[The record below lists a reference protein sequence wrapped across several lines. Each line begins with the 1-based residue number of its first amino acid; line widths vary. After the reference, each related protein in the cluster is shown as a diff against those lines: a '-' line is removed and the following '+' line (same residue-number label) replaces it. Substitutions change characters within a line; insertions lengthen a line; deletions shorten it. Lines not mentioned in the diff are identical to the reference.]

1 MKKYASLKKTWM
13 YSIQSIKKIM
23 RPTFTR
29 KLSKCSDAYYTDPKN
44 TPEEFYA
51 MILDVYG
58 IKITMGDSKIVD
70 GISDIEIVD
79 DQKYLMFELK
89 YS

>member
-1 MKKYASLKKTWM
+1 M
-13 YSIQSIKKIM
+13 M

-29 KLSKCSDAYYTDPKN
+29 KLSKCRDAYNGEPH
-44 TPEEFYA
+44 TPDDFYA
-51 MILDVYG
+51 MILEVYG
-58 IKITMGDSKIVD
+58 IKITMSDGKIVY

-89 YS
+89 YA